1 MIGAGDSNA
10 GSFRQGVERAAD
22 MNGSRSNTPNGGK
35 SSLDQ
40 LNRTIEGL
48 EARIQG
54 LMGEK
59 NQMKP
64 SGRSPVDE
72 ILERQRSLGST
83 RERVSAV
90 MERGR
95 PEPQRYEAPVYEQPQ
110 RMNEPAWD
118 RPAPRVAAPDPA
130 IGEIAA
136 TLAALREE
144 LHRELGDGLQGSLS
158 ELKNEMRSLTAAA
171 ATAPQGGVEDLHDDL
186 MVLAQSLDKLEG
198 ASRNMDTRPL
208 RADLDELRAMLGGV
222 AREDSVRGL
231 EARFANTEKAISGF
245 SPDALKEELV
255 QLAWR
260 IDGIKSGLGEMS
272 AAPAVKAL
280 EDKLLAVANAVEML
294 GRKMQGQNAI
304 AQQHT
309 AIAEQFSGL
318 DQRLD
323 EITRAIA
330 ASARPS
336 GSVLDGA
343 ALQRL
348 ENRIE
353 DLVDHIGAMQTAN
366 PADEVAARIE
376 ALTARIEEMA
386 TEEATRKLEDRLG
399 QLSSLI
405 ERNFREGAAPAAFT
419 GHLEDISRKIDGLGG
434 GNADAL
440 IDRLEMLS
448 RKIDE
453 IELPATV
460 AAVASTESAAMTRL
474 ESRLADIAARLD
486 ESAAAPATDEGA
498 LKSLEKQIANLSGLL
513 NQPGTAMPVA
523 SGLPE
528 DFGTRMNAIEDYIAS
543 SDEFIVEAARQAAET
558 VVEAYSRNG
567 FAAQQGVSASEMQA
581 LSGLAEDLR
590 TLESHSRSSEERT
603 QATFEALHETLVQI
617 AGRLNDLGTP
627 APTERYVERAAPVQE
642 PVRESRERLMETVAM
657 PKAPQPEFANVDLL
671 ADEPQLRRAPENSKV
686 AVFDEEEMMPAE
698 EAASDDLVAANPTP
712 MTAKAEPRASKS
724 LIAGLAAKLKPG
736 KKDKTKDA
744 ARVSIE
750 PAPALDPGEAVV
762 TAEPNMLLEPGSGVP
777 DVKKILEKVRNG
789 QQNGKRDAAM
799 PGSSSDV
806 IAAARRA
813 AQAAAAEAGAQKF
826 AQPTAFKKEKQPSKS
841 MFGGMGS
848 NRRPILLAA
857 AAVLLVVMSYPL
869 VSNLIGNRD
878 AAVVAPEVAQERAID
893 IPAETTNAATT
904 DTPVVNDAA
913 APVEAEKPVDD
924 AAAPVDTTPV
934 EETASDKMMAPV
946 ESTDSA
952 SVLEKPA
959 DATPEA
965 VTAEAPRDAA
975 VPAETT
981 DTTPV
986 AEEQKAADQAAE
998 VPADKQ
1004 ASAKTEVGVPAGLTP
1019 ASLAEAVKKG
1029 DPLAYFEI
1037 GARYT
1042 DGRGGVKVNLAE
1054 ASKWYALAA
1063 DKGNAPAEYRLANF
1077 YEKGTGVTRDIAKA
1091 QTLYTAAAD
1100 KGNASAMHNLAVL
1113 YATGVGGTPD
1123 FAQAA
1128 HWFTEAADL
1137 NVRDSQFNLAILYA
1151 RGNGVPQDLTESYKW
1166 FAIAAREG
1174 DQDAAQKRDEVANAL
1189 SPEQLKSAKAKL
1201 DLWKPKAM
1209 NDAANT
1215 PMVPD
1220 EWLAKGKTT
1229 ATVDMKRAIRNIQA
1243 ILNNNGFDAGKPDG
1257 EMGKKTVTAIKA
1269 FQKSVGQEPSGR
1281 IDDALVKELLKRNKV
1296 KS

>member
-1 MIGAGDSNA
+1 
-10 GSFRQGVERAAD
+10 
-22 MNGSRSNTPNGGK
+22 MNGSRSNTPNHGGK
-35 SSLDQ
+35 ASLDQ

-59 NQMKP
+59 SQMRA
-64 SGRSPVDE
+64 GARSPVDE

-90 MERGR
+90 MERNR
-95 PEPQRYEAPVYEQPQ
+95 PEPQRYEASRYEQPQ
-110 RMNEPAWD
+110 PANEPAWD
-118 RPAPRVAAPDPA
+118 RPASRTAATDPA
-130 IGEIAA
+130 MAEIVA

-144 LHRELGDGLQGSLS
+144 LHRGLGDGLQGSLS
-158 ELKNEMRSLTAAA
+158 DLRNEMRGLKAA
-171 ATAPQGGVEDLHDDL
+171 ATIAPQASVDDLHSDL
-186 MVLAQSLDKLEG
+186 MVLAQTLDKLEG

-208 RADLDELRAMLGGV
+208 RADIDELRAMLGSV

-245 SPDALKEELV
+245 NPDALKEELV

-260 IDGIKSGLGEMS
+260 IDGIKSGLGELS
-272 AAPAVKAL
+272 AAPAVRAL
-280 EDKLLAVANAVEML
+280 EEKLIAVANAVELL
-294 GRKMQGQNAI
+294 GRNMQGQN
-304 AQQHT
+304 

-343 ALQRL
+343 TLQRL

-366 PADEVAARIE
+366 PADDVAARIE
-376 ALTARIEEMA
+376 ALTARIEELA
-386 TEEATRKLEDRLG
+386 AEEATHKLEDRLA
-399 QLSSLI
+399 QLSNLI
-405 ERNFREGAAPAAFT
+405 ERNFRESAAPAAFT
-419 GHLEDISRKIDGLGG
+419 GHLEDISRKIDGLGAA
-434 GNADAL
+434 NAEAL

-448 RKIDE
+448 RKMDE
-453 IELPATV
+453 MELPAP
-460 AAVASTESAAMTRL
+460 AAPLAAADAISMTRL

-486 ESAAAPATDEGA
+486 ESAAAPATDKTA
-498 LKSLEKQIANLSGLL
+498 LKSLEKQIANLSSLL
-513 NQPGTAMPVA
+513 HQPGTAIPVT

-528 DFGTRMNAIEDYIAS
+528 GISERMNALEDYIAS

-581 LSGLAEDLR
+581 LGGLAEDLR
-590 TLESHSRSSEERT
+590 ALESHTRSSEERT

-617 AGRLNDLGTP
+617 AGRLNDLGNP
-627 APTERYVERAAPVQE
+627 APVERFAEHAAPAE
-642 PVRESRERLMETVAM
+642 PVRENRDRLKESVAM
-657 PKAPQPEFANVDLL
+657 PKAPQPDFATVDLL
-671 ADEPQLRRAPENSKV
+671 ADEPHLRRAPENSKV
-686 AVFDEEEMMPAE
+686 AVFDEDEMTPSLETSAN
-698 EAASDDLVAANPTP
+698 DLVDDNPAP
-712 MTAKAEPRASKS
+712 MVAKADVKASKS
-724 LIAGLAAKLKPG
+724 LIASLAAKLKPAR
-736 KKDKTKDA
+736 KSTFKET

-762 TAEPNMLLEPGSGVP
+762 AAEPNMLLEPGSGVP

-789 QQNGKRDAAM
+789 QQNGKRDISSQS
-799 PGSSSDV
+799 GSSSDV

-841 MFGGMGS
+841 IFAGAES
-848 NRRPILLAA
+848 RRPILLAA

-878 AAVVAPEVAQERAID
+878 AAVVAPDVAQERALD
-893 IPAETTNAATT
+893 IPADATNTAATET
-904 DTPVVNDAA
+904 SAVNDV
-913 APVEAEKPVDD
+913 APVTTEKPADEV
-924 AAAPVDTTPV
+924 AAPVDAPPV
-934 EETASDKMMAPV
+934 QETASDKMMAPA

-952 SVLEKPA
+952 SILEKPA
-959 DATPEA
+959 DTAPEA
-965 VTAEAPRDAA
+965 VTADAPKDAA

-981 DTTPV
+981 DTLPAAKDAMPV
-986 AEEQKAADQAAE
+986 DQAVE
-998 VPADKQ
+998 IPADEQ
-1004 ASAKTEVGVPAGLTP
+1004 ASAKTDVDIPAGLTP
-1019 ASLAEAVKKG
+1019 ASLVEAVKKG

-1042 DGRGGVKVNLAE
+1042 DGRGVKVDLAE

-1063 DKGNAPAEYRLANF
+1063 DKGLAAAEYRLANF

-1091 QTLYTAAAD
+1091 RALYTSAAGR
-1100 KGNASAMHNLAVL
+1100 GNASAMHNLAVL

-1128 HWFTEAADL
+1128 HWFTEAAEL

-1189 SPEQLKSAKAKL
+1189 SAEQLKSAKAKL
-1201 DLWKPKAM
+1201 DLWKAKTV
-1209 NDAANT
+1209 NDDANT
-1215 PMVPD
+1215 PLVPD
-1220 EWLAKGKTT
+1220 EWLAKSKTT
-1229 ATVDMKRAIRNIQA
+1229 ASVDMKRAIRNIQA

-1281 IDDALVKELLKRNKV
+1281 IDDALVKELLKRNKA

>member
-1 MIGAGDSNA
+1 
-10 GSFRQGVERAAD
+10 
-22 MNGSRSNTPNGGK
+22 MNGSRSNTPNNGGK

-59 NQMKP
+59 SQVRA
-64 SGRSPVDE
+64 GARSPVEE

-90 MERGR
+90 MERSR
-95 PEPQRYEAPVYEQPQ
+95 PEPQRYEAPAYEHPQ
-110 RMNEPAWD
+110 RVNEPAWD
-118 RPAPRVAAPDPA
+118 RPAPRATAADPA
-130 IGEIAA
+130 MGEIVA

-144 LHRELGDGLQGSLS
+144 LHRGLGDGLQGSLS
-158 ELKNEMRSLTAAA
+158 DLKNEMRSLKAAA
-171 ATAPQGGVEDLHDDL
+171 SLAPQNGVDDL
-186 MVLAQSLDKLEG
+186 RGDLAVLAQSLDKLEG
-198 ASRNMDTRPL
+198 ASRNMDPRHL
-208 RADLDELRAMLGGV
+208 RADIDELRAMLGSV

-231 EARFANTEKAISGF
+231 EARFASTEKAISGF

-272 AAPAVKAL
+272 SAPAVRAL
-280 EDKLLAVANAVEML
+280 EEKLITVANAVELL
-294 GRKMQGQNAI
+294 GRNMQGQN
-304 AQQHT
+304 

-343 ALQRL
+343 TLQRL

-366 PADEVAARIE
+366 PADDVAARIE

-386 TEEATRKLEDRLG
+386 AEEATHKLEDRLA
-399 QLSSLI
+399 QLSNLI
-405 ERNFREGAAPAAFT
+405 ERNFRESAAPAAFT
-419 GHLEDISRKIDGLGG
+419 GHLEDISRKIDGLGT
-434 GNADAL
+434 GNAEAL

-448 RKIDE
+448 RKMDE
-453 IELPATV
+453 METPAP
-460 AAVASTESAAMTRL
+460 AASLGSHDAVTMTRL

-486 ESAAAPATDEGA
+486 ESAAAPATDKNA

-513 NQPGTAMPVA
+513 NQPGTAMPAA

-528 DFGTRMNAIEDYIAS
+528 GIGERMNALEDYIAS

-581 LSGLAEDLR
+581 LGGLAEDLR
-590 TLESHSRSSEERT
+590 ALESHTRSSEERT

-617 AGRLNDLGTP
+617 AGRLNDLGNP
-627 APTERYVERAAPVQE
+627 APVERFAERTAPAAE
-642 PVRESRERLMETVAM
+642 PVRESRERLKETVAM
-657 PKAPQPEFANVDLL
+657 PKAAQPDFADVDLL
-671 ADEPQLRRAPENSKV
+671 ADQPQLRRAPENSKV
-686 AVFDEEEMMPAE
+686 AVFDEEEMMPAVE
-698 EAASDDLVAANPTP
+698 TVANDLVEANPAP
-712 MTAKAEPRASKS
+712 MMAKADAKASKS
-724 LIAGLAAKLKPG
+724 LIASLAAKLKPAR
-736 KKDKTKDA
+736 KSTSRET

-762 TAEPNMLLEPGSGVP
+762 AAEPNMLLEPGSGVP

-789 QQNGKRDAAM
+789 QQNGKRDTASQS
-799 PGSSSDV
+799 GSSSDV

-841 MFGGMGS
+841 IFAGAES
-848 NRRPILLAA
+848 RRPILLAA

-869 VSNLIGNRD
+869 VSNMIGNRD
-878 AAVVAPEVAQERAID
+878 AAVVAPEVAQERALD
-893 IPAETTNAATT
+893 IPADATNAATT
-904 DTPVVNDAA
+904 DAPVVNDAT
-913 APVEAEKPVDD
+913 PVMAEKPADE
-924 AAAPVDTTPV
+924 AAAPVDAPPAQ
-934 EETASDKMMAPV
+934 ETASDKMMAPA

-952 SVLEKPA
+952 SMLEKPA

-965 VTAEAPRDAA
+965 VTADAPKDAA
-975 VPAETT
+975 VPAVTT
-981 DTTPV
+981 DSVPTAEDTKPV
-986 AEEQKAADQAAE
+986 DQAAE
-998 VPADKQ
+998 IPADKQ
-1004 ASAKTEVGVPAGLTP
+1004 ASAKTDVEIPAGLAP
-1019 ASLAEAVKKG
+1019 ASLADAVKKG
-1029 DPLAYFEI
+1029 DPLAYFEL

-1042 DGRGGVKVNLAE
+1042 DGRGVKVDLAE

-1063 DKGNAPAEYRLANF
+1063 DKGLAAAEYRLANF

-1091 QTLYTAAAD
+1091 RALYTASAD

-1189 SPEQLKSAKAKL
+1189 SAEQLKSAKAKL
-1201 DLWKPKAM
+1201 DLWKAKTV
-1209 NDAANT
+1209 NDDANT
-1215 PMVPD
+1215 PLVPD
-1220 EWLAKGKTT
+1220 EWLAKSKTT
-1229 ATVDMKRAIRNIQA
+1229 ASVDMKRAIRNIQA

-1281 IDDALVKELLKRNKV
+1281 IDDALVKELLKRNKA

>member
-1 MIGAGDSNA
+1 
-10 GSFRQGVERAAD
+10 
-22 MNGSRSNTPNGGK
+22 
-35 SSLDQ
+35 
-40 LNRTIEGL
+40 
-48 EARIQG
+48 
-54 LMGEK
+54 
-59 NQMKP
+59 
-64 SGRSPVDE
+64 
-72 ILERQRSLGST
+72 
-83 RERVSAV
+83 
-90 MERGR
+90 
-95 PEPQRYEAPVYEQPQ
+95 
-110 RMNEPAWD
+110 
-118 RPAPRVAAPDPA
+118 
-130 IGEIAA
+130 
-136 TLAALREE
+136 
-144 LHRELGDGLQGSLS
+144 
-158 ELKNEMRSLTAAA
+158 
-171 ATAPQGGVEDLHDDL
+171 
-186 MVLAQSLDKLEG
+186 
-198 ASRNMDTRPL
+198 
-208 RADLDELRAMLGGV
+208 
-222 AREDSVRGL
+222 
-231 EARFANTEKAISGF
+231 
-245 SPDALKEELV
+245 
-255 QLAWR
+255 
-260 IDGIKSGLGEMS
+260 EMS
-272 AAPAVKAL
+272 AAPAVRAL
-280 EDKLLAVANAVEML
+280 EEKLITVANAVEML
-294 GRKMQGQNAI
+294 GRNMQGQN
-304 AQQHT
+304 

-343 ALQRL
+343 TLQRL

-353 DLVDHIGAMQTAN
+353 DLVDHIGAMQTAT
-366 PADEVAARIE
+366 PADDVAARIE

-386 TEEATRKLEDRLG
+386 TEEATHKLEDRLA
-399 QLSSLI
+399 QLSNLI
-405 ERNFREGAAPAAFT
+405 ERNFRENAAPAAFT

-453 IELPATV
+453 IEMPAP
-460 AAVASTESAAMTRL
+460 AAPLAPADSVAMTRL
-474 ESRLADIAARLD
+474 EIRLADIAARLD
-486 ESAAAPATDEGA
+486 ESAAAPATDKGA

-523 SGLPE
+523 AGLP
-528 DFGTRMNAIEDYIAS
+528 DGFGDRMNAIEDYIAS

-567 FAAQQGVSASEMQA
+567 FAAQQGVNASEMQA

-617 AGRLNDLGTP
+617 AGRLNDIGTP
-627 APTERYVERAAPVQE
+627 APAERFVERSVLATE
-642 PVRESRERLMETVAM
+642 PVRESRERLKESVAM
-657 PKAPQPEFANVDLL
+657 PKAAQPDFADLDLL
-671 ADEPQLRRAPENSKV
+671 ADQPQLRRAPENSKV
-686 AVFDEEEMMPAE
+686 AVFDEEEMMPAA
-698 EAASDDLVAANPTP
+698 EAVADDLVEANPAP
-712 MTAKAEPRASKS
+712 ITAKADAKASKS
-724 LIAGLAAKLKPG
+724 LIASLAAKLKPT
-736 KKDKTKDA
+736 KKDKSKDA

-762 TAEPNMLLEPGSGVP
+762 AAEPNMLLEPGSGVP

-789 QQNGKRDAAM
+789 QQNGKRDSAAT
-799 PGSSSDV
+799 GNSSDV

-813 AQAAAAEAGAQKF
+813 AQAAAAEACAQKF

-841 MFGGMGS
+841 IFAGAES
-848 NRRPILLAA
+848 RRPILLAA
-857 AAVLLVVMSYPL
+857 AAVLLVMMSYPL
-869 VSNLIGNRD
+869 VSGLIGNRD
-878 AAVVAPEVAQERAID
+878 AAVVAPEVAQERALD
-893 IPAETTNAATT
+893 IPTETTNAATT
-904 DTPVVNDAA
+904 DTSAVNDAA
-913 APVEAEKPVDD
+913 APVETEKAANDT
-924 AAAPVDTTPV
+924 AAPVDAIPAQ
-934 EETASDKMMAPV
+934 ETASDKMMAPAQ
-946 ESTDSA
+946 STDAA
-952 SVLEKPA
+952 SMLEKPA

-965 VTAEAPRDAA
+965 VTADAPKDAA
-975 VPAETT
+975 VPTETT
-981 DTTPV
+981 DTIPA
-986 AEEQKAADQAAE
+986 AEDQKPADQAAQ
-998 VPADKQ
+998 VPVDKQ
-1004 ASAKTEVGVPAGLTP
+1004 ATAKTEVEVPAGLTP

-1042 DGRGGVKVNLAE
+1042 DGRGVKVDLAE
-1054 ASKWYALAA
+1054 ASRWYALAA
-1063 DKGNAPAEYRLANF
+1063 DKGLAAAEYRLANF

-1091 QTLYTAAAD
+1091 RALYTASAD

-1209 NDAANT
+1209 VDDANT
-1215 PMVPD
+1215 PLVPD
-1220 EWLAKGKTT
+1220 EWLAKSKTT

-1257 EMGKKTVTAIKA
+1257 DMGKKTVTAIKA
-1269 FQKSVGQEPSGR
+1269 FQKSVGQEPTGR
-1281 IDDALVKELLKRNKV
+1281 IDDSLVKELLKRNKA

>member
-1 MIGAGDSNA
+1 
-10 GSFRQGVERAAD
+10 
-22 MNGSRSNTPNGGK
+22 MNGSRSNTPHGGK

-59 NQMKP
+59 SQMKP
-64 SGRSPVDE
+64 AGRSPVDE

-90 MERGR
+90 MERSK

-110 RMNEPAWD
+110 RMAEPAWE
-118 RPAPRVAAPDPA
+118 RPAPRVATPDPA

-144 LHRELGDGLQGSLS
+144 LQRELGDGLQGSLS
-158 ELKNEMRSLTAAA
+158 ELKNEMRSLKAA
-171 ATAPQGGVEDLHDDL
+171 ATMAAPQGGVEDLRDDL

-208 RADLDELRAMLGGV
+208 RADLDELRAMLGSV

-231 EARFANTEKAISGF
+231 EARFANTEKAISSF

-280 EDKLLAVANAVEML
+280 EEKLLAVANAVEML
-294 GRKMQGQNAI
+294 GRNMQGQNAI
-304 AQQHT
+304 AQQQN

-343 ALQRL
+343 TLQRL

-353 DLVDHIGAMQTAN
+353 DLVDHIGAMQTTN

-386 TEEATRKLEDRLG
+386 TEEATRKLEDRLA
-399 QLSSLI
+399 QLSNLI
-405 ERNFREGAAPAAFT
+405 ERNFRESAAPAAFT
-419 GHLEDISRKIDGLGG
+419 GHLEDISRKIDGLGT

-453 IELPATV
+453 IEMPAPV
-460 AAVASTESAAMTRL
+460 AAVASPDSGAIMRL
-474 ESRLADIAARLD
+474 ETRLADIAARLD
-486 ESAAAPATDEGA
+486 ESAAAPATDKGA

-513 NQPGTAMPVA
+513 NQPAAAMPAA
-523 SGLPE
+523 SSLPA
-528 DFGTRMNAIEDYIAS
+528 DFGDRMSAIEDYIAS

-627 APTERYVERAAPVQE
+627 APVERYVERPAADQE

-657 PKAPQPEFANVDLL
+657 PKAAQPDFATVDLL

-686 AVFDEEEMMPAE
+686 AVFDEEEMMPAA
-698 EAASDDLVAANPTP
+698 EAVADDLVEANPTP
-712 MTAKAEPRASKS
+712 VAAKAEPKASKS
-724 LIAGLAAKLKPG
+724 LIAGLAAKLKPA
-736 KKDKTKDA
+736 KKDKSKDA

-762 TAEPNMLLEPGSGVP
+762 ASEPNMLLEPGSGVP

-789 QQNGKRDAAM
+789 QQNGKRDAAA

-841 MFGGMGS
+841 MFAGMGS

-869 VSNLIGNRD
+869 VSNLIGNHD
-878 AAVVAPEVAQERAID
+878 AAVVSPEVAQERAID
-893 IPAETTNAATT
+893 IPADTTNADTTNAATT

-913 APVEAEKPVDD
+913 APVEDEKSMDEAVAPVEAEKAADD
-924 AAAPVDTTPV
+924 TAAPVDKAAI
-934 EETASDKMMAPV
+934 EETASDKMMAPA

-952 SVLEKPA
+952 AVLEKPA
-959 DATPEA
+959 DAKPEVVTADAPEDAA
-965 VTAEAPRDAA
+965 VTADAPKDAA
-975 VPAETT
+975 VPAI
-981 DTTPV
+981 D
-986 AEEQKAADQAAE
+986 EQKPVDQAAE
-998 VPADKQ
+998 IPADKQ
-1004 ASAKTEVGVPAGLTP
+1004 ASAKTEVEVPAGLTP

-1042 DGRGGVKVNLAE
+1042 DGRGVKVDLAE

-1077 YEKGTGVTRDIAKA
+1077 YEKGTGVTRDIVKA
-1091 QTLYTAAAD
+1091 RELYTAAAD
-1100 KGNASAMHNLAVL
+1100 QGNASAMHNLAVL

-1128 HWFTEAADL
+1128 HWFTEAAEL

-1189 SPEQLKSAKAKL
+1189 KPEQLKSAKAKL
-1201 DLWKPKAM
+1201 DLWKPKPM

-1257 EMGKKTVTAIKA
+1257 EMGKKTVAAIKA

-1281 IDDALVKELLKRNKV
+1281 IDDALVKELLKRNKA
-1296 KS
+1296 KT